1 MKIWGLIAGAAMLV
15 LGAQGASAVTI
26 QNGSFESGSIN
37 PGSFTFLSSGS
48 TVIDGWTVGGAG
60 GVDYIGT
67 YWNASNGS
75 RSVDL
80 SGGGI
85 GSLSQLLTGMVI
97 GQQYTITY
105 DLAGNPAGAPTTKH
119 LAVSVGSMGGGLAT
133 FNTGILP
140 STLNNMGWITQSV
153 TFIATASSA
162 TLTFLSQDNTSF
174 GPALD
179 NVTIAATPIPGALLL
194 FGSALGGMGFLG
206 YRRKKQQAA
215 A

>member
-1 MKIWGLIAGAAMLV
+1 MKILGLIAGAAML
-15 LGAQGASAVTI
+15 LGAQSAYAVTI
-26 QNGSFESGSIN
+26 TNGSFETGSIN

-67 YWNASNGS
+67 YWTSADGN

-85 GSLSQLLTGMVI
+85 GSVSQQLTGMTV
-97 GQQYTITY
+97 GQEYTISF
-105 DLAGNPAGAPTTKH
+105 DLAGNPAGGPLVKG
-119 LAVSVGSMGGGLAT
+119 LEVSVDAMGGGLFT
-133 FNTGILP
+133 FNTTGA
-140 STLNNMGWITQSV
+140 TLSNMGWITQTV

-162 TLTFLSQDNTSF
+162 TLTFLSQNNTSF

-179 NVTIAATPIPGALLL
+179 NVSIAATPIPGALLL

-206 YRRKKQQAA
+206 YRRKKQGAEA
-215 A
+215 

>member
-1 MKIWGLIAGAAMLV
+1 MKILGLIAGAAML
-15 LGAQGASAVTI
+15 LGAQSAYAVTI
-26 QNGSFESGSIN
+26 TNGSFETGSIN

-67 YWNASNGS
+67 YWTSSDGN

-85 GSLSQLLTGMVI
+85 GSVSQQLTGMTV
-97 GQQYTITY
+97 GQEYTISF
-105 DLAGNPAGAPTTKH
+105 DLAGNPAGGPLVKG
-119 LAVSVGSMGGGLAT
+119 LEVSVDAMGGGLFT
-133 FNTGILP
+133 FNTTGA
-140 STLNNMGWITQSV
+140 TLSNMGWITQTV

-162 TLTFLSQDNTSF
+162 TLTFLSQNNTSF

-179 NVTIAATPIPGALLL
+179 NVSIAATPIPGALLL

-206 YRRKKQQAA
+206 YRRKKQGAGA
-215 A
+215 

>member
-1 MKIWGLIAGAAMLV
+1 MKILGLIAGAAML
-15 LGAQGASAVTI
+15 LGAQSAYAVTI
-26 QNGSFESGSIN
+26 TNGSFETGSIN

-67 YWNASNGS
+67 YWTSADGN

-85 GSLSQLLTGMVI
+85 GSVSQQLTGMTV
-97 GQQYTITY
+97 GQEYTISF
-105 DLAGNPAGAPTTKH
+105 DLAGNPAGGPLVKG
-119 LAVSVGSMGGGLAT
+119 LEVSVDAMGGGLFT
-133 FNTGILP
+133 FNTTGA
-140 STLNNMGWITQSV
+140 TLSNMGWITQTV

-162 TLTFLSQDNTSF
+162 TLTFLSQNNTSF

-179 NVTIAATPIPGALLL
+179 NVSIAATPIPGALLL

-206 YRRKKQQAA
+206 YRKRATAQA
-215 A
+215 

>member
-1 MKIWGLIAGAAMLV
+1 MKILGLIAGAAML
-15 LGAQGASAVTI
+15 LGAQSAYAVTI
-26 QNGSFESGSIN
+26 TNGSFETGSIN

-67 YWNASNGS
+67 YWTSSAGS

-85 GSLSQLLTGMVI
+85 GSVSQQLTGMTV
-97 GQQYTITY
+97 GQEYTISF
-105 DLAGNPAGAPTTKH
+105 DLAGNPAGGPTVKG
-119 LAVSVGSMGGGLAT
+119 LEVSVDAMGGGLFT
-133 FNTGILP
+133 FNTTGG
-140 STLNNMGWITQSV
+140 TLSNMGWITQTV
-153 TFIATASSA
+153 TFIATASTA
-162 TLTFLSQDNTSF
+162 TLTFLSQNNTSF

-179 NVTIAATPIPGALLL
+179 NVSIAATPIPGALLL

-206 YRRKKQQAA
+206 YRRKKQGAEA
-215 A
+215 

>member
-1 MKIWGLIAGAAMLV
+1 MKILGLIAGAAML
-15 LGAQGASAVTI
+15 LGAQSAYAVTI
-26 QNGSFESGSIN
+26 TNGSFETGSIN

-67 YWNASNGS
+67 YWTSSDGN

-85 GSLSQLLTGMVI
+85 GSVSQQLTGMTV
-97 GQQYTITY
+97 GQEYTISF
-105 DLAGNPAGAPTTKH
+105 DLAGNPAGGPLVKG
-119 LAVSVGSMGGGLAT
+119 LEVSVDAMGGGLFT
-133 FNTGILP
+133 FNTTGA
-140 STLNNMGWITQSV
+140 TLSNMGWITQTV

-162 TLTFLSQDNTSF
+162 TLTFLSQNNTSF

-179 NVTIAATPIPGALLL
+179 NVSIAATPIPGALLL

-206 YRRKKQQAA
+206 YRRKKQGAEA
-215 A
+215 

>member
-1 MKIWGLIAGAAMLV
+1 MKILGLIAGAAMLV
-15 LGAQGASAVTI
+15 LGAQSASAVSIT
-26 QNGSFESGSIN
+26 NGSFELGTD
-37 PGSFTFLSSGS
+37 PGSFTFLGAGS
-48 TVIDGWTVGGAG
+48 TNITGWTIGGAG

-67 YWNASNGS
+67 YWTSSEGN

-85 GSLSQLLTGMVI
+85 GSVSQLLTGMTI
-97 GQQYTITY
+97 GQEYTITF
-105 DLAGNPAGAPTTKH
+105 DLAGNPAGAPAIKH
-119 LAVSVGSMGGGLAT
+119 LQVSVDSMGGGLKV
-133 FNTGILP
+133 FNTAGA
-140 STLNNMGWITQSV
+140 TLSNMGWITQTV
-153 TFIATASSA
+153 AFIATASSA

-206 YRRKKQQAA
+206 YRRKKQGAEA
-215 A
+215 